1 MAINWDKIFDFGMN
15 VGVPLATAY
24 IGSKAT
30 KKAGKA
36 EQEAARLV
44 AQANDRAAELA
55 QQNFETTR
63 ADYAPWRKAGENA
76 LGWLERLNTPG
87 AMRPGQASNYLT
99 QLPGYNFA
107 LDEGMKAWENQYS
120 SRSRGAGGKNSGR
133 VMKALT
139 DWTSGRLAM
148 PAYQNWQNQLQTLAG
163 FGREG
168 NQAMAG
174 YGANTAGAV
183 GGYGIGAAGA
193 QGAGIN
199 SGAAADIGSTGLWTN
214 AVKNIADTYKKD
226 PLRDAYS
233 SYLSSLTA

>member
-1 MAINWDKIFDFGMN
+1 MAINWDKIFDFGMKA
-15 VGVPLATAY
+15 GVPLATAY

-44 AQANDRAAELA
+44 AEANERAAELA

-76 LGWLERLNTPG
+76 LGWLEKLNTPG
-87 AMRPGQASNYLT
+87 ALKPGRVSNYLT
-99 QLPGYNFA
+99 QLPGYDFA

-139 DWTSGRLAM
+139 DWTSGKLAM
-148 PAYQNWQNQLQTLAG
+148 PAYQNWQNQLGMLAG
-163 FGREG
+163 FGRDG
-168 NQAMAG
+168 TRDIAS

-199 SGAAADIGSTGLWTN
+199 AGADASIGSTGLWTK
-214 AVKNIADTYKKD
+214 ALKNI
-226 PLRDAYS
+226 PEVYS
-233 SYLSSLTA
+233 NYLNSLS